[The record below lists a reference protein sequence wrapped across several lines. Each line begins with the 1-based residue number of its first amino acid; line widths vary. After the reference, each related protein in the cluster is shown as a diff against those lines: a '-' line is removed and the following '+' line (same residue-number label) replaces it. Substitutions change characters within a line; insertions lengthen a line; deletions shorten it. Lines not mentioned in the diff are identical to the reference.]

1 MKDHGEIPPAGK
13 RLPRLENAGIDAWI
27 IRLFD
32 SIDESNMNWIT
43 ALMRECEAALGDNLI
58 DLVPSY
64 TTVLV
69 HYDCQQ
75 CDALEVRNLLTSI
88 LNRLQPDQAAE
99 TLQVRELPV
108 WYDISVGPEL
118 ERIAQASSL
127 SYPQIIQIHS
137 EHLYRVFALGFAPG
151 FAFMGSLPEVLELP
165 RLETPRTRVPAGS
178 VAIAGRQTS
187 AYPQISPGGWNLIG
201 RTPVRLFDP
210 NRDGMSLLQVG
221 DAVRFSPV
229 SKEEFIRLGGDP
241 TPVVQDIAQG
251 IRQVAA
257 KEVAKKR

>member
-1 MKDHGEIPPAGK
+1 MRKAGMKDHGETLSAGST
-13 RLPRLENAGIDAWI
+13 LPRLENAGIDAWI

-32 SIDESNMNWIT
+32 SIEESNMNWIT
-43 ALMRECEAALGDNLI
+43 ALMRECEAALGDDLI

-75 CDALEVRNLLTSI
+75 RDALQIRALLSSI
-88 LNRLQPDQAAE
+88 LSRLQPDEAAE
-99 TLQVRELPV
+99 NLPIHELPV

-118 ERIAQASSL
+118 ERL
-127 SYPQIIQIHS
+127 SQVSNLGYPQVIQIHS

-151 FAFMGSLPEVLELP
+151 FAFMGSLPEALELP

-187 AYPQISPGGWNLIG
+187 AYPQASPGGWNLIG
-201 RTPVRLFDP
+201 RTPVRLFDRD
-210 NRDGMSLLQVG
+210 RDGMSLLQVG
-221 DAVRFSPV
+221 DAVRFIPV

-241 TPVVQDIAQG
+241 TPVVRDRVQG
-251 IRQVAA
+251 GVQ
-257 KEVAKKR
+257 